1 MKLNKLLVSIFTSAA
16 VLMSCLGTAT
26 AQSQPKLKVLIG
38 NWAVPALSPAFQA
51 FTKETGIEVVAEDL
65 PFRDLLKKIEIL
77 GKAEATDVD
86 VIFVDAPLTPSYAER
101 GLLLPLSD
109 RLSNINPEQLWAP
122 AAANSAMWKGKL
134 WAPPLTNSSQV
145 LFYNKELL
153 DKAGIPYPS
162 ASLDKRLTWSEVVD
176 NARKVAKPEAGVW
189 GFMFDQVSRYYQLQ
203 VLPESLG
210 GGPGL
215 SKDGLS
221 VTGQLTNDG
230 WIKAF
235 TFYSDLFN
243 KWKISPKGVSASET
257 VNLFSSG
264 KVAYFVGLEA
274 RTVDFDKS
282 GIKYGIAPHPYF
294 TGGKAATPTNA
305 WHLGVWK
312 NTKYPKE
319 AAELV
324 RFITTNPKIAIQ
336 SFEIDGR
343 LPSHKAALKFIDE
356 QPKFANSG
364 KRMAAS
370 EAANTGVV
378 RARTPAFLEFEELL
392 NNAMEDIRN
401 GGDPKTVLS
410 ETETR
415 ITSALRRYR

>member
-1 MKLNKLLVSIFTSAA
+1 MKLNKLLVSIVASTI
-16 VLMSCLGTAT
+16 LTMSSLNTAS
-26 AQSQPKLKVLIG
+26 AQSQPKIKVLIG
-38 NWAVPALSPAFQA
+38 NWAVPALTPAFQA

-162 ASLDKRLTWSEVVD
+162 ASFEKRMTWNEVVD
-176 NARKVAKPEAGVW
+176 NAKKIAKPETGVW
-189 GFMFDQVSRYYQLQ
+189 GLMFDQVSRYYQLQ

-221 VTGQLTNDG
+221 VTGQLTNDA
-230 WIKAF
+230 WVKAF
-235 TFYSDLFN
+235 TFYGDLFN
-243 KWKISPKGVSASET
+243 KWKISPKGVSPAET
-257 VNLFSSG
+257 VSLFTSG

-274 RTVDFDKS
+274 RTVDFDKA
-282 GIKYGIAPHPYF
+282 GTKYGIAPHPYF
-294 TGGKAATPTNA
+294 TGGKPATPTNA
-305 WHLGVWK
+305 WHMGVWK
-312 NTKYPKE
+312 NSKHPKE
-319 AAELV
+319 ATDLV
-324 RFITTNPKIAIQ
+324 RFLTTNPKIAIQ

-343 LPSHKAALKFIDE
+343 LPSHKAALRYIDE

-364 KRMAAS
+364 KKMAAS

-401 GGDPKTVLS
+401 GSDPKAVLG
-410 ETETR
+410 ETEAR
-415 ITSALRRYR
+415 INSALRRYK